1 MVPVAHFCEI
11 DSRRALAGY
20 LPAHLLTEMRWTEVQ
35 LEFLIRIRIF
45 FGAGT

>member
-11 DSRRALAGY
+11 DLRTARAGY
-20 LPAHLLTEMRWTEVQ
+20 LPAHLLAEMRCTEIQ
-35 LEFLIRIRIF
+35 WEFLIRIF